1 MPGRPA
7 FELDAD
13 EIVQAAVEI
22 LREQGLDAVSMR
34 TVAAR
39 LGVSPVPLYSRVGNK
54 ESLLDAMSCHLLA
67 NAVPDQEPDEPWQ
80 VYALRWAT
88 ALRNRLLATTDLLR
102 LLGHRRSP
110 YVEVS
115 RPLVEAL
122 RTAGFAPDVATQACR
137 LVVWTT
143 VAGTLVEPSRFE
155 NRGGTS
161 SRRLAGDAP
170 AMSEAEAE
178 HLFKLHLRYLVEGI
192 ERDTALPG
200 QP

>member
-7 FELDAD
+7 FDLDAA

-22 LREQGLDAVSMR
+22 LGEQGLDAVSMR

-67 NAVPDQEPDEPWQ
+67 GAVPDQDPDEPWQ
-80 VYALRWAT
+80 DYALRWAT
-88 ALRNRLLATTDLLR
+88 ALRDRLLATTDLLR
-102 LLGHRRSP
+102 LLGHRTSP

-115 RPLVEAL
+115 RPLHAAL
-122 RTAGFAPDVATQACR
+122 RAADFSPDAATRACR
-137 LVVWTT
+137 LVVWTA
-143 VAGTLVEPSRFE
+143 VAGTLVEPGRFE
-155 NRGGTS
+155 GRGGTT
-161 SRRLAGDAP
+161 RRTTGDAP
-170 AMSEAEAE
+170 AMSEAESD

-192 ERDTALPG
+192 ERDTALPET
-200 QP
+200 P

>member
-22 LREQGLDAVSMR
+22 LRDQGLDAVSMR

-39 LGVSPVPLYSRVGNK
+39 LGVSPVPLYSRIGNK

-67 NAVPDQEPDEPWQ
+67 NAVPDQEPGEPWQ

-88 ALRNRLLATTDLLR
+88 ALRDRLLATTDLLR

-115 RPLVEAL
+115 RPLIEAL
-122 RTAGFAPDVATQACR
+122 GKAGFAPDVAVRACR

-155 NRGGTS
+155 GKRGTS
-161 SRRLAGDAP
+161 SRPRIGDAP
-170 AMSEAEAE
+170 AMSVAEAE
-178 HLFKLHLRYLVEGI
+178 QLFELHLRYLVEGI
-192 ERDTALPG
+192 ERDAARAA
-200 QP
+200 Q